1 MKDKGTCERKIYV
14 CKFKHNELLEEFRH
28 KIATIPEGRIGGVV
42 IRSMDGVTSG
52 MIKEFHALTP
62 LDEPTSLPNSNIET
76 LEIFQEGDEVYGA
89 FIIINGFALEEQLT
103 AHPELC
109 NLVLRESQTVV
120 NGEVIA
126 SKIIAIDLHCARV
139 TNEEA
144 ELYEK
149 GFYETDQIT
158 AAKLAMSLYGEDA
171 FGVTPE
177 SFLQWGVTPESFLQW
192 MDSVY
197 HSTINSLHTLYPV
210 DYVANVKYLCLINPD
225 TFGWGKD
232 LNLTSNIET
241 ASMILAMYNE
251 KLHLDRRC
259 TAFQIHQ
266 AIILTSIHS
275 MSNKRSKILS
285 MRVMNLIVQ
294 DVMVRYLI
302 KIGQIGPELYAQAS
316 KSIPSMLCEL
326 MGFNTARELEE
337 FFLWVYL
344 NKIEG
349 DDEFMKELEQ
359 LMALTK
365 QVSGNLPN

>member
-52 MIKEFHALTP
+52 MIKEFHAHTP
-62 LDEPTSLPNSNIET
+62 LDEPASLSNSNIET
-76 LEIFQEGDEVYGA
+76 LEIFQECDEVYGA
-89 FIIINGFALEEQLT
+89 FIIINGIFALEEQLT

-126 SKIIAIDLHCARV
+126 SKIIAIDLHCAKF

-158 AAKLAMSLYGEDA
+158 AVKLATSLYDKNA
-171 FGVTPE
+171 F
-177 SFLQWGVTPESFLQW
+177 GVTPESFLQW

-197 HSTINSLHTLYPV
+197 HSTINSLHTLYPM

-275 MSNKRSKILS
+275 MSNKRSKILN
-285 MRVMNLIVQ
+285 MRVMNLSVQ

-359 LMALTK
+359 LMALIK